1 MYVCVW
7 IGIFHLPWLR
17 DLLVSSSSFWKKKS
31 FVAKICG
38 VGFLDKA
45 AASCNCSR
53 VRPTKLSKMTSQ
65 PKHMILEF
73 DSDVDIS
80 SLVPGTTL
88 DIDNMESGK
97 PIIKTKHSVFVG
109 EIKDVFGT
117 SMIFRKDKDSSNHK
131 LIGMSSKNV
140 AIRNCFKRNTD
151 SVGEV

>member
-1 MYVCVW
+1 
-7 IGIFHLPWLR
+7 
-17 DLLVSSSSFWKKKS
+17 
-31 FVAKICG
+31 
-38 VGFLDKA
+38 
-45 AASCNCSR
+45 
-53 VRPTKLSKMTSQ
+53 
-65 PKHMILEF
+65 MILEF